1 MIFFLKLIQG
11 IGVGALSISVG
22 LLFMGIG
29 RKITARIHRRY
40 GPPAIQ
46 NFMDVF
52 KLFSK
57 KSISHGFAFDLGLI
71 AGISALLAAVVF
83 LPMGQ
88 INLFPANSSLI
99 MIIYL
104 MTMAYLGMAMGVS
117 SSGNPNATI
126 GIARALTMMMGYE
139 VPFAAVI
146 FSVYLFARTGS
157 LTNIVAA
164 QAGGFLNWNIVRL
177 PFGFLAAE
185 IALQGMLGE
194 KPFDMAIAPAEI
206 ASGPMVEMGGKYLGF
221 GMLQHAVGLFLETG
235 IMVDL
240 FLGGASNVWIF
251 VIKQFELYFIALLIN
266 AIFPRFKI
274 EDGVSFMWKIPLLLG
289 IVQALIVVL

>member
-1 MIFFLKLIQG
+1 MMLFLKLIQG

-46 NFMDVF
+46 NFIDVF

-57 KSISHGFAFDLGLI
+57 KSISHGFAYDLGLV
-71 AGISALLAAVVF
+71 AGVSALLAAVVF
-83 LPMGQ
+83 LPIGQ
-88 INLFPANSSLI
+88 INLFPSNSSLI
-99 MIIYL
+99 MIVYL
-104 MTMAYLGMAMGVS
+104 MTMAHLGMAMGVS

-126 GIARALTMMMGYE
+126 GISRALTMMMGYE

-146 FSVYLFARTGS
+146 FSVYVFARTGS
-157 LTNIVAA
+157 LTNIVAT
-164 QAGGFLNWNIVRL
+164 QSGGFLNWNMVRL

-194 KPFDMAIAPAEI
+194 KPFDMSIAPAEI

-235 IMVDL
+235 IMVNL
-240 FLGGASNVWIF
+240 FMGGASNVWIF
-251 VIKQFELYFIALLIN
+251 VVKQFGLFFIALLVN
-266 AIFPRFKI
+266 AILPRFRV
-274 EDGVSFMWKIPLLLG
+274 EEGVSFMWKIPLLLG
-289 IVQALIVVL
+289 VIQALIVVL

>member
-1 MIFFLKLIQG
+1 MIFLKLLEG
-11 IGVGALSISVG
+11 IGVGLLSLTVG
-22 LLFMGIG
+22 LLFMGLA
-29 RKITARIHRRY
+29 RKITARIQRRY
-40 GPPAIQ
+40 GPPVLQ
-46 NFMDVF
+46 NFIDVF

-57 KSISHGFAFDLGLI
+57 QSISHGFAFDLGLV
-71 AGISALLAAVVF
+71 AGVSALLAAVVF

-88 INLFPANSSLI
+88 INLFPHNSSLI

-126 GIARALTMMMGYE
+126 GVARALTMMMGYE
-139 VPFAAVI
+139 LPFAAVI
-146 FSVYLFARTGS
+146 FSVYIFAKTGS

-164 QAGGFLNWNIVRL
+164 QGGGFLNWNMVRL

-206 ASGPMVEMGGKYLGF
+206 ASGPMVELGGKYLGF
-221 GMLQHAVGLFLETG
+221 GMLQHAVGIYLETG

-240 FLGGASNVWIF
+240 FLGGASNIWIF
-251 VIKQFELYFIALLIN
+251 VTKQFELFFIALLIN
-266 AIFPRFKI
+266 AVLPRFKI
-274 EDGVSFMWKIPLLLG
+274 EDGVKFMWKVPLLLG
-289 IVQALIVVL
+289 VIQALIVVL

>member
-1 MIFFLKLIQG
+1 MIFLKLLEG
-11 IGVGALSISVG
+11 IGVGFLSLTVG
-22 LLFMGIG
+22 LLFMGLA
-29 RKITARIHRRY
+29 RKITARIQRRY
-40 GPPAIQ
+40 GPPVLQ
-46 NFMDVF
+46 NFIDVF

-57 KSISHGFAFDLGLI
+57 QSISHGFAFDLGLV
-71 AGISALLAAVVF
+71 AGVSSLLAAVVF

-88 INLFPANSSLI
+88 INLFPHNSSLI

-126 GIARALTMMMGYE
+126 GVARALTMMMGYE
-139 VPFAAVI
+139 LPFAAVI
-146 FSVYLFARTGS
+146 FSVYIFTKTGS

-164 QAGGFLNWNIVRL
+164 QGGGFLNWNMVRL

-206 ASGPMVEMGGKYLGF
+206 ASGPMVELGGKYLGF
-221 GMLQHAVGLFLETG
+221 GMLQHAVGIYLETG

-240 FLGGASNVWIF
+240 FLGGASNIWIF
-251 VIKQFELYFIALLIN
+251 VTKQFELFFIALLIN
-266 AIFPRFKI
+266 AVLPRFKI
-274 EDGVSFMWKIPLLLG
+274 EDGVKFMWKVPLLLG
-289 IVQALIVVL
+289 VIQALIVVL

>member
-1 MIFFLKLIQG
+1 MMFFLKLIQG
-11 IGVGALSISVG
+11 VGVGALSISVG

-46 NFMDVF
+46 NFIDVF

-57 KSISHGFAFDLGLI
+57 NSMSHGFAYDLGII
-71 AGISALLAAVVF
+71 AGTSALLAAVVF
-83 LPMGQ
+83 LPVGQ

-99 MIIYL
+99 MILYL

-126 GIARALTMMMGYE
+126 GISRALTMMMGYK

-146 FSVYLFARTGS
+146 FSVYIFARTGS
-157 LTNIVAA
+157 LTNIIAA
-164 QAGGFLNWNIVRL
+164 QSGGLLNWNMIRL
-177 PFGFLAAE
+177 PFGFIAAE

-221 GMLQHAVGLFLETG
+221 GMLQHAVGIFLETG
-235 IMVDL
+235 IMVNL
-240 FLGGASNVWIF
+240 FMGGAPNVWIF
-251 VIKQFELYFIALLIN
+251 VIKQFELFFIALLVN
-266 AIFPRFKI
+266 AILPRFRV
-274 EDGVSFMWKIPLLLG
+274 EEGVSFMWKIPLLLG
-289 IVQALIVVL
+289 VIQALIVVL

>member
-1 MIFFLKLIQG
+1 MIFLKIVEG
-11 IGVGALSISVG
+11 IGVGLLSLTVG
-22 LLFMGIG
+22 LLFMGLA
-29 RKITARIHRRY
+29 RKITARIQRRY
-40 GPPAIQ
+40 GPPVLQ
-46 NFMDVF
+46 NFIDVF

-57 KSISHGFAFDLGLI
+57 QSISHGFAFDLGLV
-71 AGISALLAAVVF
+71 AGVSSLLAAVVF

-88 INLFPANSSLI
+88 INLFPHNSSLI

-126 GIARALTMMMGYE
+126 GVARALTMMMGYE
-139 VPFAAVI
+139 LPFAAVI
-146 FSVYLFARTGS
+146 FSVYIFTKTGS

-164 QAGGFLNWNIVRL
+164 QGGGFLNWNMVRL

-206 ASGPMVEMGGKYLGF
+206 ASGPMVELGGKYLGF
-221 GMLQHAVGLFLETG
+221 GMLQHAVGIYLETG

-240 FLGGASNVWIF
+240 FLGGASNIWIF
-251 VIKQFELYFIALLIN
+251 VTKQFELFFIALLIN
-266 AIFPRFKI
+266 AVLPRFKI
-274 EDGVSFMWKIPLLLG
+274 EDGVKFMWKVPLLLG
-289 IVQALIVVL
+289 VIQALIVVL

>member
-1 MIFFLKLIQG
+1 MIFLKLIEG
-11 IGVGALSISVG
+11 IGVGALSLVVG
-22 LLFMGIG
+22 LLFMGVA
-29 RKITARIHRRY
+29 RKITARIQRRY
-40 GPPAIQ
+40 GPPVLQ
-46 NFMDVF
+46 NFIDVF

-57 KSISHGFAFDLGLI
+57 RSISHGFAFDLGLV
-71 AGISALLAAVVF
+71 AGVSALLAAVVF

-88 INLFPANSSLI
+88 INLFPQNSSLI

-126 GIARALTMMMGYE
+126 GVARALTMMMGYE
-139 VPFAAVI
+139 LPFAAVI
-146 FSVYLFARTGS
+146 FSVYIFAKTGS

-164 QAGGFLNWNIVRL
+164 QGGGFLNWNMVRL

-206 ASGPMVEMGGKYLGF
+206 ASGPMVELGGKYLGF
-221 GMLQHAVGLFLETG
+221 GMLQHAVGIYLETG

-240 FLGGASNVWIF
+240 FMGGASNIWVFIT
-251 VIKQFELYFIALLIN
+251 KQFELFFIALLIN
-266 AIFPRFKI
+266 AVLPRFKI
-274 EDGVSFMWKIPLLLG
+274 EDGVKFMWKVPLLLG
-289 IVQALIVVL
+289 VIQALIVVL

>member
-1 MIFFLKLIQG
+1 MTILLKLIQG
-11 IGVGALSISVG
+11 IGVGALSIAVG
-22 LLFMGIG
+22 LLFIGIG
-29 RKITARIHRRY
+29 RKITARIQRRY
-40 GPPAIQ
+40 GPPPIQ
-46 NFMDVF
+46 NFFDIF
-52 KLFSK
+52 KLLSK
-57 KSISHGFAFDLGLI
+57 RSISHGFAFDLGLI
-71 AGISALLAAVVF
+71 AGFSALLAAVVF

-88 INLFPANSSLI
+88 INIFPHNSSLI

-146 FSVYLFARTGS
+146 FSVYIFSRTGS
-157 LTNIVAA
+157 LANIVAA
-164 QAGGFLNWNIVRL
+164 QSGGFLNWNLVRL
-177 PFGFLAAE
+177 PFGFVAAE

-194 KPFDMAIAPAEI
+194 KPFDMTIAPSEI

-221 GMLQHAVGLFLETG
+221 GMLQHSIGLFIETG

-240 FLGGASNVWIF
+240 FLGGASNIWIF
-251 VIKQFELYFIALLIN
+251 IAKQFVLYFAALMIN
-266 AIFPRFKI
+266 AIMPRFRI
-274 EDGVSFMWKIPLLLG
+274 EEGVSFMWKFPLLLG
-289 IVQALIVVL
+289 VVQALIVVL

>member
-1 MIFFLKLIQG
+1 MIFLKIVEG
-11 IGVGALSISVG
+11 IGVGLLSLVVG
-22 LLFMGIG
+22 LLFMGVA
-29 RKITARIHRRY
+29 RKITARVHRRY
-40 GPPAIQ
+40 GPPVLQ
-46 NFMDVF
+46 NFIDVF

-57 KSISHGFAFDLGLI
+57 QSVSHGFAFDLGLV
-71 AGISALLAAVVF
+71 AGVSALLAAVVF

-88 INLFPANSSLI
+88 INLFPHNSSLI

-139 VPFAAVI
+139 LPFAAVI
-146 FSVYLFARTGS
+146 FSVYIFAKTGS

-164 QAGGFLNWNIVRL
+164 QGGGFLNWNMVRL

-206 ASGPMVEMGGKYLGF
+206 ASGPMVELGGKYLGF
-221 GMLQHAVGLFLETG
+221 GMLQHAVGIYLETG

-240 FLGGASNVWIF
+240 FLGGASNIWIF
-251 VIKQFELYFIALLIN
+251 VTKQFELFFIALLIN
-266 AIFPRFKI
+266 AVLPRFKI
-274 EDGVSFMWKIPLLLG
+274 EDGVKFMWKVPLLLG
-289 IVQALIVVL
+289 VIQALIVVL

>member
-1 MIFFLKLIQG
+1 MIILKAIEG
-11 IGVGALSISVG
+11 IGLGALSLAVG

-40 GPPAIQ
+40 GPPALQ
-46 NFMDVF
+46 NFIDVF

-57 KSISHGFAFDLGLI
+57 KSISHGLAFDIGMV
-71 AGISALLAAVVF
+71 AGVSALLAAVVF
-83 LPMGQ
+83 LPAGQ
-88 INLFPANSSLI
+88 INLFPHNASLI
-99 MIIYL
+99 MILYL

-117 SSGNPNATI
+117 ASGNPNATI

-146 FSVYLFARTGS
+146 FSVYIFTKTGS

-164 QAGGFLNWNIVRL
+164 QAGGFLNWNMVRL
-177 PFGFLAAE
+177 PLGFIAAE

-194 KPFDMAIAPAEI
+194 KPFDMAIAPSEI
-206 ASGPMVEMGGKYLGF
+206 ASGPMVELGGKYLGF
-221 GMLQHAVGLFLETG
+221 GMLQHAVGIYLETG

-240 FLGGASNVWIF
+240 FLGGATNIWIF
-251 VIKQFELYFIALLIN
+251 IIKQFELFFIALLIN
-266 AIFPRFKI
+266 AILPRFKV
-274 EDGVSFMWKIPLLLG
+274 EEGVSFMWKIPLLLG
-289 IVQALIVVL
+289 IIQALIVVL

>member
-1 MIFFLKLIQG
+1 MIFLKIVEG
-11 IGVGALSISVG
+11 IGVGLLSLVVG
-22 LLFMGIG
+22 LLFMGVA
-29 RKITARIHRRY
+29 RKITARVHRRY
-40 GPPAIQ
+40 GPPVLQ
-46 NFMDVF
+46 NFIDVF

-57 KSISHGFAFDLGLI
+57 QSISHGFAFDLGLV
-71 AGISALLAAVVF
+71 AGVSALLAAVVF

-88 INLFPANSSLI
+88 INLFPHNSSLI

-139 VPFAAVI
+139 LPFAAVI
-146 FSVYLFARTGS
+146 FSVYIFAKTGS

-164 QAGGFLNWNIVRL
+164 QGGGFLNWNMVRL

-206 ASGPMVEMGGKYLGF
+206 ASGPMVELGGKYLGF
-221 GMLQHAVGLFLETG
+221 GMLQHAVGIYLETG

-240 FLGGASNVWIF
+240 FLGGASNIWIF
-251 VIKQFELYFIALLIN
+251 VTKQFELFFIALLIN
-266 AIFPRFKI
+266 AVLPRFKI
-274 EDGVSFMWKIPLLLG
+274 EDGVKFMWKVPLLLG
-289 IVQALIVVL
+289 VIQALIVVL